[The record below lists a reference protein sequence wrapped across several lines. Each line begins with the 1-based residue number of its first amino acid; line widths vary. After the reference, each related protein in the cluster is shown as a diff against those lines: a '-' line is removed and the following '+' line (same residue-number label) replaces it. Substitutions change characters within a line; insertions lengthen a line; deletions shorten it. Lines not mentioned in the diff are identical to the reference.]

1 MSTSHLSFLLPL
13 ALLAGL
19 GACSKPP
26 DYRAEVKLTI
36 DGKSFDYETAKA
48 QLDQQKKG
56 GRYSVYLLPNDP
68 DGQAPYLC
76 LRTYQAK
83 PTAELWVRYTKPERA
98 EAAGDDLDKYDC
110 FVPGTL
116 EDGRSTL
123 TWTDDD
129 GCKRKRTDTG
139 QQGCSASVRQEGGK
153 LHISVDATLG
163 RKASA
168 KKSKKANEKP
178 KETQD
183 GCPDETDRK
192 PTDVIQAKA
201 TAVLQLSGG

>member
-1 MSTSHLSFLLPL
+1 MLMPL
-13 ALLAGL
+13 TLIAGL
-19 GACSKPP
+19 SACSKPP
-26 DYRAEVKLTI
+26 EYQADVKLTI
-36 DGKSFDYETAKA
+36 DGKTYDYSTAKA
-48 QLDQQKKG
+48 QVDQQEEG
-56 GRYSVYLLPNDP
+56 GRYSVYLLPDAP

-83 PTAELWVRYTKPERA
+83 PVAELWVRYTKPERA

-116 EDGRSTL
+116 PDGRSTL

-139 QQGCSASVRQEGGK
+139 QEGCSASVRQEGAQ
-153 LHISVDATLG
+153 LHVSVEATLG
-163 RKASA
+163 RKASG
-168 KKSKKANEKP
+168 KKSKKAADEP
-178 KETQD
+178 KKTAD
-183 GCPDETDRK
+183 GCPDDTDRK

-201 TAVLQLSGG
+201 TAVVTLGGG